1 MRAQQ
6 QRISAG
12 DDERSAARVMFYP
25 DGILYLHRGSRA
37 ESFYCGHT
45 DIFHFRMV
53 KHTNRRKAIAEISVC
68 RSCAEYFCNHN
79 PSMSDS
85 HVYRLHLSSAI
96 RPHLHFPRMI
106 FLPGA
111 PVRAPQGYFL
121 RAPALGSSRNRS
133 LRRRAAGVS
142 SRNRSLRSLCTRKEA
157 S

>member
-111 PVRAPQGYFL
+111 LPHVS
-121 RAPALGSSRNRS
+121 PAGSVGEKSP
-133 LRRRAAGVS
+133 RRRPQTAKHSG
-142 SRNRSLRSLCTRKEA
+142 RNPSARGEFKKAPVGLF
-157 S
+157 